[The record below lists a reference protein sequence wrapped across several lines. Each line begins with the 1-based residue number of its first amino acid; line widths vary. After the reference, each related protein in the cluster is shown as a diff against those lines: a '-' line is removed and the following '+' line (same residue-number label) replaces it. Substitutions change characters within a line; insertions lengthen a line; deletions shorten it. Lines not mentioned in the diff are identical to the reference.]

1 MLMSAQIRHWI
12 EIVACVALVLMVG
25 VIASIVAA
33 RPTPVDG
40 AAGLAAQEEEGF
52 MYTVKFTCVEEVG
65 PAEADFGGVP
75 FMRAQYRTAVNIHN
89 PQRDDVGFQKKAVV
103 ALSQGSEERGIISE
117 WREERLRSDEALDV
131 DCVDIQKLLGGT
143 QPVGDGFVVIESRV
157 PLDVV
162 AVYTTEG
169 AGIDVEYIQPKRIR
183 DGLVE

>member
-1 MLMSAQIRHWI
+1 MSAHIRHRI
-12 EIVACVALVLMVG
+12 GIVSCVALVLIVG

-40 AAGLAAQEEEGF
+40 AAGLAAQEDEGF

-65 PAEADFGGVP
+65 PPEADFGGVP
-75 FMRAQYRTAVNIHN
+75 FVPAQYRTAVNIHN
-89 PQRDDVGFQKKAVV
+89 PQREGFEFRKKAVV
-103 ALSQGSEERGIISE
+103 ALSQGSQERGIISE
-117 WREERLRSDEALDV
+117 WQDEQLRSDEALDV
-131 DCVDIQKLLGGT
+131 DCLDIAKLLQGT
-143 QPVGDGFVVIESRV
+143 QPVGDGFVVIESRW

-162 AVYTTEG
+162 AVYTTTEG